1 MAIVRETRTWQE
13 EFTSRFLV
21 YTTGTG
27 GGIDFGFNA
36 EHIRLKNRG
45 GVSLFFSLGSSVATT
60 ASPELPAGDTFE
72 AYLPASVR
80 GLGHLSTTTSTAAN
94 DSLVTVDA
102 WG

>member
-1 MAIVRETRTWQE
+1 MAIVRESKTWQA
-13 EFTSRFLV
+13 EFTSRFLTF
-21 YTTGTG
+21 TTGVG

-36 EHIRLKNRG
+36 EHIRLKNKG

-60 ASPELPAGDTFE
+60 GSPELPPGETFQ

-80 GLGHLSTTTSTAAN
+80 GLGHTSTTTSTAAN
-94 DSLVTVDA
+94 DSLATVDA

>member
-1 MAIVRETRTWQE
+1 MAIVRESRTWQT
-13 EFTSRFLV
+13 EFTSRFSTW
-21 YTTGTG
+21 TTGTG

-60 ASPELPAGDTFE
+60 ASPELLPGDTFE